1 MTVIILESLK
11 EKFYY
16 FAVFR
21 RITLF
26 VSILFLSTSLQLL
39 PVSAV
44 ENGIDATNDF
54 NVVAI
59 DAGESGFLYAPRIV
73 LTVAHELE
81 GNPSKDRV
89 RLVGYPGQLSQLN
102 KYPIMLKTIKTKK
115 IFYAPNFQPRTQTN
129 WFRNDDFAV
138 IVLESPMPMKNKVR
152 IATQEDIQRYIK
164 NKTPVRMVGYGRQK
178 DRKTPDQQGIVDI
191 YPNELVSRLLSD
203 QESNV
208 IKRGLPP
215 GVSFT
220 SDLNFEQKPGQGS
233 TCDGDSGAGWFVEE
247 DGYRNY
253 LGPQSSGWG
262 MPNCGYTGVWDFNG
276 SMVGISA
283 AYKFMDLIA
292 EAEKYVAD
300 NPYIEPKSKTAG
312 FNNKITITCV
322 KGKTTKK
329 VSGITPKCPV
339 GYKKK

>member
-1 MTVIILESLK
+1 MKKIIL
-11 EKFYY
+11 F
-16 FAVFR
+16 
-21 RITLF
+21 I
-26 VSILFLSTSLQLL
+26 SILLIM
-39 PVSAV
+39 PVNANAV
-44 ENGIDATNDF
+44 ENGMDATNDV
-54 NVVAI
+54 NVVAV
-59 DAGESGFLYAPRIV
+59 DAGASGFLYAPRIV

-81 GNPSKDRV
+81 NNPSKDRV
-89 RLVGYPGQLSQLN
+89 RLVGYPGQLTQIN
-102 KYPIMLKTIKTKK
+102 KYPIVQKTIKSEKV
-115 IFYAPNFQPRTQTN
+115 FYAPNFQARTQTN
-129 WFRNDDFAV
+129 WSRIDDFAV

-152 IATQEDIQRYIK
+152 IATQEDIQRYIA
-164 NKTPVRMVGYGRQK
+164 NNTSVHMIGYGRQK

-253 LGPQSSGWG
+253 LGPLSSGWG

-283 AYKFMDLIA
+283 AYKFMDLIKQA
-292 EAEKYVAD
+292 EQYVAD
-300 NPYIEPKSKTAG
+300 HPYKDPKKVEVPSTPTVTPTPVTTPKIATKPIIH
-312 FNNKITITCV
+312 KITCI
-322 KGKTTKK
+322 KGKTKK
-329 VSGITPKCPV
+329 YINSTKCPK
-339 GYKKK
+339 GYKLIKTK